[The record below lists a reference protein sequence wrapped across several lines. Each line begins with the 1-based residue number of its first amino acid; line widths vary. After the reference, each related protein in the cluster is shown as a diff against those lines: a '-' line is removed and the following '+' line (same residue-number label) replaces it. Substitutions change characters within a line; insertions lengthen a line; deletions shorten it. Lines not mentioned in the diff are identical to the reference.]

1 MKKSEKTKLNILNTA
16 IKIFY
21 EKGYDATTTKAIAT
35 SSNVSEGIIFKYFNS
50 KKELLTKCIYK
61 LIADFS
67 NEIIYNPLEKIIE
80 NNKDSSFKEIIKLIV
95 YDRKKLFDKYFKHIV
110 IVLSES
116 KYHPDIR
123 AILISEI
130 MPKLNEISTDL
141 IKFGID
147 KNEIRDDIND
157 IVLIRCFISSV
168 FTMFL
173 NYELVPEISSG
184 LTVDEEIDC
193 LIDIFFNGIERR

>member
-21 EKGYDATTTKAIAT
+21 EKGYDGTTTKEIAIT
-35 SSNVSEGIIFKYFNS
+35 SNISEGIIFKYFNS

-67 NEIIYNPLEKIIE
+67 NEIIYNPLEKII
-80 NNKDSSFKEIIKLIV
+80 KDNSNSSFKEILKLII
-95 YDRKKLFDKYFKHIV
+95 YNRKRLFDKYFKHIV
-110 IVLSES
+110 IVLNES
-116 KYHPDIR
+116 KYHPEIR

-130 MPKLNEISTDL
+130 MPKFNEISSNL
-141 IKFGID
+141 IKFGIE
-147 KNEIRDDIND
+147 KNEIRDDINN
-157 IVLIRCFISSV
+157 IVLIRCLISSV

-173 NYELVPEISSG
+173 NYELIPEISSG
-184 LTVDEEIDC
+184 LKINEEIDC